1 MFSSHRLFQNG
12 MRHFWAIAGAVSIR
26 TKIIGI
32 ILGLVIL
39 LGGGLTLFVR
49 QSLHSAMSRELE
61 TLAISVTRDLASRST
76 DLILINNVY
85 ALYGLAQE
93 TQRNYPDVRY
103 ILILDTNNQA
113 LVHTFGNGLPGGLI
127 EANLPPAGESYSL
140 FIFNSTEGRVLD
152 IAVPI
157 FDGRTGVAR
166 VGFSEV
172 SIQRTLNLVTTQLLL
187 ATLSV
192 STIGIVASIF
202 LTWILTRPILLL
214 ADAAQEVGQG
224 NFDQQVERWAND
236 EIGEMSEA
244 FNKMVADLK
253 LASEERSERER
264 LRAELVDKVISAQ
277 EDERKRIARDLH
289 DQTSQALVSLI
300 VQLKLVESAS
310 NKAVRTRAI
319 ADLREQLRATLN
331 DVRRM
336 AYDLRPGVLDDLGL
350 SQSIQW
356 FADQCRK
363 NTDIKISLTLDAA
376 CDQLPPHAATAVYRV
391 TQEALS
397 NVVKHSQ
404 ATQAWIT
411 LRNNSDGFEF
421 EVRDNGTGFD
431 LRHQVLAQEGLG
443 LFGMQ
448 ERMQLLGGS
457 FEIESAPGKGTSVRS
472 WIPCELKEKTT

>member
-1 MFSSHRLFQNG
+1 MFSHQFFQSWMHRFWG
-12 MRHFWAIAGAVSIR
+12 MAGAVSIR

-49 QSLHSAMSRELE
+49 QSLYEAMSRELE
-61 TLAISVTRDLASRST
+61 TLAVSVTHDLASRST

-85 ALYGLAQE
+85 ALYDLAQE
-93 TQRNYPDVRY
+93 TQRNYPDIRY
-103 ILILDTNNQA
+103 ILILDTNDQA
-113 LVHTFGNGLPGGLI
+113 LVHTFGSGLPGGLI
-127 EANLPPAGESYSL
+127 EANLPFADEPYRV
-140 FIFNSTEGRVLD
+140 FIFNSAEGRVLD

-166 VGFSEV
+166 VGFLDV

-187 ATLSV
+187 ATLLV
-192 STIGIVASIF
+192 STIGIIASIF

-224 NFDQQVERWAND
+224 NFDQQVERWADD
-236 EIGEMSEA
+236 EIGKMSDA
-244 FNKMVADLK
+244 FNRMVADLK
-253 LASEERSERER
+253 LASEERNERER
-264 LRAELVDKVISAQ
+264 LRAEMVEKVISAQ

-310 NKAVRTRAI
+310 NKPARTQAI

-336 AYDLRPGVLDDLGL
+336 AHDLRPGVLDDLGL

-356 FADQCRK
+356 FTDQCRK
-363 NTDIKISLTLDAA
+363 NNDIKISLILDAA

-397 NVVKHSQ
+397 NVIKHSQ

-411 LRNNSDGFEF
+411 LRNNSNGFQF
-421 EVRDNGTGFD
+421 EIRDNGSGFD
-431 LRHQVLAQEGLG
+431 PRQQILSREGLG

-457 FEIESAPGKGTSVRS
+457 CEIESEPGKGTRVRA